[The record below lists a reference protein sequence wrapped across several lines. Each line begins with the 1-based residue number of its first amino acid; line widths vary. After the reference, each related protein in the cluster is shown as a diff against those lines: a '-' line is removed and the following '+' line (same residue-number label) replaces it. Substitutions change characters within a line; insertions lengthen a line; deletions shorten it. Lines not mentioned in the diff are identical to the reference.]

1 MHACRRSVSIQRGSR
16 VVTAAIMAALLAGC
30 GVEGRS
36 NPFAPSVGAAGQT
49 GTLAAV
55 AKSSKPKHNNGHG
68 NQDSS
73 LRTGTSSGGI
83 SGGGASGS
91 FGDPGTEYPAVP
103 FITE

>member
-1 MHACRRSVSIQRGSR
+1 MHAYRRSVSIQRSSL
-16 VVTAAIMAALLAGC
+16 VVAAAIMAALLAGC
-30 GVEGRS
+30 GMEGRS
-36 NPFAPSVGAAGQT
+36 NPLAPNVGAAEQS

-73 LRTGTSSGGI
+73 LRTGTPSGGI

-91 FGDPGTEYPAVP
+91 FARRTSPRPR
-103 FITE
+103 

>member
-1 MHACRRSVSIQRGSR
+1 MHACRRSVSTQRSSL
-16 VVTAAIMAALLAGC
+16 VVAAALMAVLLAGC

-36 NPFAPSVGAAGQT
+36 NPFAPSVGAAEQT

-73 LRTGTSSGGI
+73 LRTGTSSGAM
-83 SGGGASGS
+83 SGGPTSGP